1 MSPPGRPRS
10 AEADR
15 AILDATLALLHDT
28 GYAGMSMEAVADA
41 AGVGK
46 TTIYRRYRDKADLVT
61 AAIAAMRGAD
71 EMPDSGDTRQDLVE
85 LLQRFVRG
93 KERVQ
98 SMRLL
103 GTLWAEEERNPE
115 LVRLFRERVIRPRR
129 AMIVEVLR
137 RGQARGELREDLE
150 PGLVTEMMVGAHFA
164 RQFNGQPF
172 PRDWARQVVDTI
184 WPALASGR
192 GTGDSDSRTAHCP
205 PSPTS

>member
-15 AILDATLALLHDT
+15 AILDATLALLPEV
-28 GYAGMSMEAVADA
+28 GYAGMSMEAVADG

-61 AAIAAMRGAD
+61 AAIAAMRGLD

-115 LVRLFRERVIRPRR
+115 LVRLFRERIIRPRR
-129 AMIVEVLR
+129 AMIIEVLR
-137 RGQARGELREDLE
+137 RGQERGEVREDLD

-164 RQFNGQPF
+164 RQFNGLPF
-172 PRDWARQVVDTI
+172 PRDWAQQVVDTV
-184 WPALASGR
+184 WPALVSRQLRVTTAAAS
-192 GTGDSDSRTAHCP
+192 P
-205 PSPTS
+205 